1 MNRYLIT
8 ISLIISLLIVIF
20 STTYKVIKNYE
31 RNINLVEEKYIIETA
46 KKCINEKKCD
56 EEKITLEKLY
66 ELGMLEKQVNKVTK
80 EYYKSSAYVIK
91 KGDKYIF
98 VK

>member
-8 ISLIISLLIVIF
+8 TSLIISLLLVIT
-20 STTYKVIKNYE
+20 STTYKVIKTHE
-31 RNINLVEEKYIIETA
+31 QRVNLVEEKYIIETA
-46 KKCINEKKCD
+46 KKCINEKKCN

-80 EYYKSSAYVIK
+80 EYYKSSAYVTK
-91 KGDKYIF
+91 NGDEYIF